1 MIPRSV
7 SLNFFLLF
15 LVREIATVS
24 ALIMAKP
31 NCIDT
36 CGNISIPFPFGI
48 GTGCY
53 MNDWFSV
60 DCNKTTADS
69 PSRAFLSRIN
79 MEFLGISLEDRV
91 VRVNS
96 PIISS
101 GCAGRGANLAINMT
115 RSPFAF
121 SSSNRFAAMGCNNH
135 ALLTQIQPEIV
146 GCTTSTCSANNLT
159 SFSTEG
165 KENCYCSGNNC
176 CQTSIPSNLQVF
188 NASLGPTE
196 DPNDQGRNQCKLAFI
211 VDGEWSLDNIKSP
224 KAVQYMQHVPV
235 ILDWFVYG
243 DDIPVENSDAKYCSP
258 PVKLVSGRWGLRTV
272 TLYSNSITCRC
283 NLGYDGNPYLPDGCT
298 DIDECKIPKGN
309 WCSGMTKCVN
319 VPGWHKCELDK
330 AKITFLILG
339 AATGLLLLLVGIWRL
354 YKLVKK
360 RKNIELKK
368 KFFKRNG
375 GLLLQQQ
382 LSSSDGSIQK
392 TKIFT
397 SKELEKATDRFND
410 NRILG
415 QGGQGTVYKGM
426 QADGMIVAVKKS
438 KMVDEEKLEEFINE
452 VVILSQVNHRN
463 VVKLLG
469 CCLETEVPLLV
480 YEFIPNGNLFEYI
493 HDQKEEFEFSWEMR
507 LRIATEV
514 ARALS
519 YLHSAASI
527 PVYHRD
533 IKSTNIMLDEKFRAK
548 VSDFG
553 TSRSIAID
561 QTHLTTHVQGTFGYL
576 DPEYFQSSQFT
587 GKSDVYSFG
596 VVLAELLSGQKPIS
610 YERPEDRRSL
620 ATHFIL
626 LMEENKIF
634 DILDERLM
642 GQDREEEVIAV
653 ANLARRCLNLNGRK
667 RPTMREVAIELEQIR
682 VSKGAPHAQQSCKD
696 LENIRDEVPNVWE
709 IAGPTTSVTIGD
721 LEMARLHLWMSNH

>member
-1 MIPRSV
+1 MFYSYHVGDTRSPRW
-7 SLNFFLLF
+7 
-15 LVREIATVS
+15 RKIW
-24 ALIMAKP
+24 
-31 NCIDT
+31 
-36 CGNISIPFPFGI
+36 
-48 GTGCY
+48 GCY

-283 NLGYDGNPYLPDGCT
+283 NLGYDGNPFLPDGCT
-298 DIDECKIPKGN
+298 
-309 WCSGMTKCVN
+309 GMIRTRLM
-319 VPGWHKCELDK
+319 W
-330 AKITFLILG
+330 FLIKKINNNGVL
-339 AATGLLLLLVGIWRL
+339 
-354 YKLVKK
+354 KLK
-360 RKNIELKK
+360 
-368 KFFKRNG
+368 
-375 GLLLQQQ
+375 Q
-382 LSSSDGSIQK
+382 
-392 TKIFT
+392 
-397 SKELEKATDRFND
+397 
-410 NRILG
+410 
-415 QGGQGTVYKGM
+415 
-426 QADGMIVAVKKS
+426 
-438 KMVDEEKLEEFINE
+438 
-452 VVILSQVNHRN
+452 
-463 VVKLLG
+463 
-469 CCLETEVPLLV
+469 
-480 YEFIPNGNLFEYI
+480 
-493 HDQKEEFEFSWEMR
+493 
-507 LRIATEV
+507 
-514 ARALS
+514 
-519 YLHSAASI
+519 
-527 PVYHRD
+527 
-533 IKSTNIMLDEKFRAK
+533 
-548 VSDFG
+548 
-553 TSRSIAID
+553 
-561 QTHLTTHVQGTFGYL
+561 
-576 DPEYFQSSQFT
+576 
-587 GKSDVYSFG
+587 
-596 VVLAELLSGQKPIS
+596 
-610 YERPEDRRSL
+610 
-620 ATHFIL
+620 
-626 LMEENKIF
+626 
-634 DILDERLM
+634 
-642 GQDREEEVIAV
+642 
-653 ANLARRCLNLNGRK
+653 
-667 RPTMREVAIELEQIR
+667 
-682 VSKGAPHAQQSCKD
+682 
-696 LENIRDEVPNVWE
+696 
-709 IAGPTTSVTIGD
+709 
-721 LEMARLHLWMSNH
+721 

>member
-31 NCIDT
+31 NCKDT
-36 CGNISIPFPFGI
+36 CGNIIIPFPFGI

-60 DCNKTTADS
+60 DCNETTAGS

-79 MEFLGISLEDRV
+79 MEVLGISLEDRV

-115 RSPFAF
+115 GSPFAF

-135 ALLTQIQPEIV
+135 ALLTEIQPEIV
-146 GCTTSTCSANNLT
+146 GCTTTCGANNLT

-165 KENCYCSGNNC
+165 NEHCYCSGNNC

-196 DPNDQGRNQCKLAFI
+196 DHQCKLAFI

-224 KAVQYMQHVPV
+224 KAVQDMQHVPV

-243 DDIPVENSDAKYCSP
+243 HDIPVENSDAKYCSP

-283 NLGYDGNPYLPDGCT
+283 NQGYDGNPYLPDGCT

-339 AATGLLLLLVGIWRL
+339 AATGLLLLLVGIWQL

-368 KFFKRNG
+368 KFFAQNG

-426 QADGMIVAVKKS
+426 LADGMIVAVKKS

-493 HDQKEEFEFSWEMR
+493 HDQKEEFQFSWEMR

-527 PVYHRD
+527 PIYHRD
-533 IKSTNIMLDEKFRAK
+533 IKSTNILLDEKFKAK

-553 TSRSIAID
+553 TSRSITID

-596 VVLAELLSGQKPIS
+596 VVLAELLTGQKPIS
-610 YERPEDRRSL
+610 YERPEERRGL

-642 GQDREEEVIAV
+642 EPDREEEVIAV

-667 RPTMREVAIELEQIR
+667 RPSMREVAIELEQIR
-682 VSKGAPHAQQSCKD
+682 LSKGALHAQQSSKE
-696 LENIRDEVPNVWE
+696 LENIWEEVPNVWE
-709 IAGPTTSVTIGD
+709 IAGPPTSVTIGEFRNGTAPSLD
-721 LEMARLHLWMSNH
+721 VQTLISHETW